1 MRTRTTLACVGLAAA
16 AVFGPL
22 ATAGTAVA
30 ADPPP
35 PTAPTAP
42 AAPDAKILETVCAS
56 VQKAIEQIAAVQVVK
71 VDGLDP
77 AAIHDQCMQS
87 GKVSMPDPV
96 KEPAKQ
102 PGAVSGPEETE
113 AGGVVLDQGGLHL
126 GGMDLG
132 GVRLNP
138 LDLGDAGPAKT
149 G

>member
-16 AVFGPL
+16 AVLGPL
-22 ATAGTAVA
+22 AVAGPAVA

-42 AAPDAKILETVCAS
+42 TAPDAKILETVCAS
-56 VQKAIEQIAAVQVVK
+56 VQKIIEQINVAQLVK
-71 VDGLDP
+71 VDGLNP
-77 AAIHDQCMQS
+77 AAIHDQCMES
-87 GKVSMPDPV
+87 GKVSMPGPV

-102 PGAVSGPEETE
+102 PGSASGLVKAE
-113 AGGVVLDQGGLHL
+113 AGSVLVDPGGLHL

-138 LDLGDAGPAKT
+138 MDLGDAGPAKT